1 MDISCSCGGANENC
15 ARCFGSGS
23 YSSTRSSTP
32 FRSIKQPVV
41 KPLPTSPFSLNK
53 GTAAQADAHI
63 VGLHSMGRRKRRT
76 NRQKSV
82 RISGGI
88 FFGCKLCENE
98 RFTERDSLASHLRD
112 HHKVSSGPLKRILK
126 KSRQKAARLS
136 DAITTVPKIRANEID
151 RLVPESL
158 GGEGQESSMDAT
170 KNYGFPSREQ
180 GRYGSSPS
188 HDSYDDESQA

>member
-1 MDISCSCGGANENC
+1 MDISCSCGGVNENC

-32 FRSIKQPVV
+32 FRPIKPSAA
-41 KPLPTSPFSLNK
+41 KPTPISPFSLNK
-53 GTAAQADAHI
+53 GRTAQPDAHI
-63 VGLHSMGRRKRRT
+63 VGLHSKGRGKGKT

-82 RISGGI
+82 KTSASIL
-88 FFGCKLCENE
+88 FGCKLCEGK
-98 RFTERDSLASHLRD
+98 RFAERDSLASHLRD
-112 HHKVSSGPLKRILK
+112 YHKVSSGPLKRILK

-136 DAITTVPKIRANEID
+136 DAITKSRTIRANEID
-151 RLVPESL
+151 RPVPEFL

>member
-1 MDISCSCGGANENC
+1 
-15 ARCFGSGS
+15 
-23 YSSTRSSTP
+23 
-32 FRSIKQPVV
+32 
-41 KPLPTSPFSLNK
+41 
-53 GTAAQADAHI
+53 
-63 VGLHSMGRRKRRT
+63 MGRGKRRT

-82 RISGGI
+82 KTSGGI
-88 FFGCKLCENE
+88 LFGCKLCENE
-98 RFTERDSLASHLRD
+98 RFTERNSLASHLRD

-126 KSRQKAARLS
+126 KSRPKAARLS
-136 DAITTVPKIRANEID
+136 DAITTLPKIRANEID
-151 RLVPESL
+151 RLVPELL